1 MQKSDSR
8 LLAIDVMRGLVMVIM
23 TVDHASE
30 AFNRGRVFTDA
41 TFLYTPGTPLPL
53 AQFLTRWIT
62 HLCAPTFV
70 LLAGTALALSTA
82 SRMRR
87 GDAPREIDKH
97 LAIRGALLIA
107 LDPTWMAPI
116 FVGPGN
122 FLFQVL
128 YAIGASFL
136 CMIPLR
142 RLGDFALLAVGLGL
156 AVGDELLV
164 GAAAAT
170 GTMSSL
176 PVALLAS
183 GGSFANGRFI
193 IGYPFLPW
201 LGIMCVGW
209 VLGRKLLAWPAA
221 ERDRIATH
229 VLAAWGVALLV
240 VFAVV
245 RGANGFGNMAL
256 YRDDGSLAQWLHV
269 SKYPPSISY
278 DALELGLAALTMAVL
293 FRVLARKPDFAAP
306 VRTLGQVAL
315 FYYLLHAHVM
325 TLVATVTKTHH
336 ELGLASAWLG
346 AAATL
351 LVLAPVCAWYRRYK
365 GANPG
370 GWRQYV

>member
-1 MQKSDSR
+1 MQSPTAR
-8 LLAIDVMRGLVMVIM
+8 LPALDVMRGLVMIIM

-30 AFNRGRVFTDA
+30 AFNRGRIFTDA

-87 GDAPREIDKH
+87 GDAPLAIDRH
-97 LAIRGALLIA
+97 LATRGVILIA
-107 LDPTWMAPI
+107 LDLVWMSPV
-116 FVGPGN
+116 FMGPGN
-122 FLFQVL
+122 LLLQVL
-128 YAIGASFL
+128 FAIGASFL

-142 RLGDFALLAVGLGL
+142 RLGDGALLAVGLGL
-156 AVGDELLV
+156 AVSDELLV

-170 GTMSSL
+170 GTMGSV
-176 PVALLAS
+176 PVALFAS
-183 GGSFANGRFI
+183 GGSFADGRFVV
-193 IGYPFLPW
+193 GYPFLPW

-209 VLGRKLLAWPAA
+209 VFGRKLMEWPAA
-221 ERDRIATH
+221 ERDRIATRT
-229 VLAAWGVALLV
+229 LAVWGVVLLG

-245 RGANGFGNMAL
+245 RGVNGFGNMAL
-256 YRDDGSLAQWLHV
+256 YREDGSLAQWLHT
-269 SKYPPSISY
+269 SKYPPSLSY
-278 DALELGLAALTMAVL
+278 DGMELGLAALVLAGL

-315 FYYLLHAHVM
+315 FYYLIHAHVM
-325 TLVATVTKTHH
+325 TAVALATKTHH
-336 ELGLASAWLG
+336 ELGVASAWLG

-351 LVLAPVCAWYRRYK
+351 LALAPVCAWYRGYK
-365 GANPG
+365 GRNPG